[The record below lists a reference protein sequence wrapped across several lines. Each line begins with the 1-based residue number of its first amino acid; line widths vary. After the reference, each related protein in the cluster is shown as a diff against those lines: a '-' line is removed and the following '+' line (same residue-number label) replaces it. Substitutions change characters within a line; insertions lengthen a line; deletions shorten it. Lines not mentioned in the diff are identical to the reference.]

1 MVCTPSRGQ
10 RNKSKNISS
19 CFQIK
24 VMLFQ
29 RCQNAKVTLE
39 TFSVVVM
46 NITVNHF
53 HQFSTVC
60 ETPPVITLSLQN
72 TPEPFHGTIVNTA
85 ANTRHALCHASIDQ
99 PLVEISVGILKSTVT
114 VKDRMCIRI
123 TLDGLCKSVEHK
135 LVIICISKMEGP
147 SPDKFRFGKRAI

>member
-1 MVCTPSRGQ
+1 MTAPQILSETEKQVVFKMVCTPSRGQ

-19 CFQIK
+19 RFQIK

-46 NITVNHF
+46 NITANHF

-72 TPEPFHGTIVNTA
+72 TPRTMTVGCCSVCPTVWRWSRCSSAKSSSSGRMP
-85 ANTRHALCHASIDQ
+85 TRSSLASSLMVCGI
-99 PLVEISVGILKSTVT
+99 PVPPIS
-114 VKDRMCIRI
+114 
-123 TLDGLCKSVEHK
+123 
-135 LVIICISKMEGP
+135 
-147 SPDKFRFGKRAI
+147 